1 MNRTAALRVALANL
15 LRWFTV
21 PRSAP
26 EMNRRNFINVQI
38 DAIGVGLAS
47 AANPFL
53 PVFLTRLGASAF
65 QVGLLTTMPAVTGLL
80 LAIPLGQYL
89 QTQRNIVPWF
99 SRARLAV
106 LSGYALTGLITIFLP
121 EAFSVVGILG
131 IWALVTIPQTV
142 VAITFSVVMNMVAG
156 PAGRYELMTHR
167 WSILGLTNA
176 LTALVAGLAL
186 DSIRFPTN
194 YQVVFMALSLGGLIS
209 YYFSS
214 HIDLPDNLQKP
225 ARRALSAREQLQDY
239 LHLIA
244 QEKPF
249 VSFIL
254 KRFVF
259 LTGTVLI
266 APLLP
271 IYYVR
276 QLEASDSAIAFIN
289 IAANVTVILG
299 YFFWTYQSR
308 RRGSR
313 LVLLATTFGVSLFPI
328 MVGLTTRVW
337 PVPIY
342 AGIYGIFLAGLNL
355 VLFDELMKRV
365 PIEYSA
371 TFIAAAQSIQYLSS
385 IVAPLIGTVL
395 AGVIGTHLAL
405 VLGGVVSL
413 AGFGLFLTEHYQAEP
428 EPAYHS
434 TPPQA
439 PVEKTRPPD
448 DGQTSVG
455 GAEETNQA

>member
-1 MNRTAALRVALANL
+1 MKPKTALSTIFTNL

-38 DAIGVGLAS
+38 DAVGVGMAS

-53 PVFLTRLGASAF
+53 PVFLTRLGASPV
-65 QVGLLTTMPAVTGLL
+65 QVGLLTTMPAITGLL
-80 LAIPLGQYL
+80 LSIPLGQFL
-89 QTQRNIVPWF
+89 QSRRNIVPWF
-99 SRARLAV
+99 SMARLTV

-121 EAFSVVGILG
+121 DMYSVVGILG
-131 IWALVTIPQTV
+131 IWALATIPQTV
-142 VAITFSVVMNMVAG
+142 LSITFSVVMNSIAG

-167 WSILGLTNA
+167 WSILGFTNA
-176 LTALVAGLAL
+176 ITALLAGQAL
-186 DSIRFPTN
+186 DSMPFPTN
-194 YQVVFMALSLGGLIS
+194 YQVVFIALSVGGLIS

-214 HIDLPDNLQKP
+214 HLELPDMLHKP
-225 ARRALSAREQLQDY
+225 SAETHSVREQLRDY
-239 LHLIA
+239 IQMILR
-244 QEKPF
+244 EKPF

-276 QLEASDSAIAFIN
+276 QLHASDSSIAFIN

-308 RRGSR
+308 SRGSR
-313 LVLLATTFGVSLFPI
+313 TVLLATTFGVSLFPI
-328 MVGLTTRVW
+328 MVGLTTQVW

-342 AGIYGIFLAGLNL
+342 AGIFGIFQAGLNL
-355 VLFDELMKRV
+355 VLFDELMRRV

-371 TFIAAAQSIQYLSS
+371 AFIAAAQSVQYMSS
-385 IVAPLIGTVL
+385 IFAPLIGTTL
-395 AGVIGTHLAL
+395 ADLVGLNLAL
-405 VLGGVVSL
+405 ILGGLVSL
-413 AGFGLFLTEHYQAEP
+413 AGFGLFMAERYHP
-428 EPAYHS
+428 E
-434 TPPQA
+434 T
-439 PVEKTRPPD
+439 KTAVN
-448 DGQTSVG
+448 SV
-455 GAEETNQA
+455 

>member
-1 MNRTAALRVALANL
+1 MYAIRTIYSNL

-26 EMNRRNFINVQI
+26 GMNRRNFINVQI
-38 DAIGVGLAS
+38 DAVGVGLAS

-53 PVFLTRLGASAF
+53 PVFLTRLGATPI

-80 LAIPLGQYL
+80 LSIPLGQFL
-89 QTQRNIVPWF
+89 QSRRNIVPWF
-99 SRARLAV
+99 SMARLTV

-121 EAFSVVGILG
+121 EVYSVVGILG
-131 IWALVTIPQTV
+131 IWALATIPQTIL
-142 VAITFSVVMNMVAG
+142 AITFSVVMNTIAG

-167 WSILGLTNA
+167 WSILGFSNA
-176 LTALVAGLAL
+176 ITALLAGQAL
-186 DSIRFPTN
+186 DSMAFPTN
-194 YQVVFMALSLGGLIS
+194 YQVVFIALSVGGLIS

-214 HIDLPDNLQKP
+214 HLELPNNLQKP
-225 ARRALSAREQLQDY
+225 PQKAHSVREQMQDY
-239 LHLIA
+239 LQLILK
-244 QEKPF
+244 EKPF

-276 QLEASDSAIAFIN
+276 QLKATDSSIALIN

-313 LVLLATTFGVSLFPI
+313 AVLLATTFGVSLFPI
-328 MVGLTTRVW
+328 MVGLTTKVW

-342 AGIYGIFLAGLNL
+342 AGIFGIFQAGLNL
-355 VLFDELMKRV
+355 VMFDELMKRV

-371 TFIAAAQSIQYLSS
+371 TFIAAAQSFQYLSS
-385 IVAPLIGTVL
+385 IFAPLIGTIL
-395 AGVIGTHLAL
+395 ANVVGLNFAL
-405 VLGGVVSL
+405 MLGGAVSL
-413 AGFGLFLTEHYQAEP
+413 AGFGLFLAERRREELIPDYSYTESPVPQGKSQAEP
-428 EPAYHS
+428 
-434 TPPQA
+434 PPSQ
-439 PVEKTRPPD
+439 
-448 DGQTSVG
+448 G
-455 GAEETNQA
+455 GL

>member
-1 MNRTAALRVALANL
+1 MNLTYAIRTIFSNL
-15 LRWFTV
+15 LRWFTL

-38 DAIGVGLAS
+38 DAVGVGLAS

-53 PVFLTRLGASAF
+53 PVFLTRLGATPI

-80 LAIPLGQYL
+80 LAIPLGQFL
-89 QTQRNIVPWF
+89 QSRRNIVPWF
-99 SRARLAV
+99 SMARLTV

-121 EAFSVVGILG
+121 EAYSVLGILG
-131 IWALVTIPQTV
+131 IWALATIPQTILS
-142 VAITFSVVMNMVAG
+142 ITFSVVMNTIAG

-167 WSILGLTNA
+167 WSILGFTNA
-176 LTALVAGLAL
+176 ITALLAGQAL
-186 DSIRFPTN
+186 DSMTFPTN
-194 YQVVFMALSLGGLIS
+194 YQVVFIALSVGGLIS

-214 HIDLPDNLQKP
+214 HIELPDNLQKP
-225 ARRALSAREQLQDY
+225 TQKAHSVREQMQDY
-239 LHLIA
+239 VQLILR
-244 QEKPF
+244 EKPF
-249 VSFIL
+249 VSFII

-276 QLEASDSAIAFIN
+276 QLNASDSSIALIN

-313 LVLLATTFGVSLFPI
+313 TVLLATTFGVSLFPI
-328 MVGLTTRVW
+328 MVGLTTKVW

-342 AGIYGIFLAGLNL
+342 AGIFGIFQAGLNL
-355 VLFDELMKRV
+355 VMFDELMKRV

-385 IVAPLIGTVL
+385 IFAPLIGTSL
-395 AGVIGTHLAL
+395 ANVVGLNFAL
-405 VLGGVVSL
+405 MLGGAVSL
-413 AGFGLFLTEHYQAEP
+413 AGFGLFLTERRRTELEP
-428 EPAYHS
+428 DFTFTNSPVPQEKDQVEHS
-434 TPPQA
+434 SQKDR
-439 PVEKTRPPD
+439 E
-448 DGQTSVG
+448 
-455 GAEETNQA
+455 